1 MLVPNEYDK
10 MAKSIGAKGTN
21 AYTSTERTVY
31 INDMP
36 SDELEKWMMIESE
49 RFQEAV
55 LRLFHTELETV
66 YEEFNR
72 GQDNDGRQANQK
84 LNELLYPTHPYGT
97 QTTIGTGEH
106 LKNPSMVKIQEFFKK
121 WYVPNRASSV
131 TGFRERTAWRKFRWW
146 S

>member
-1 MLVPNEYDK
+1 MVKN
-10 MAKSIGAKGTN
+10 IGAKGTN

-66 YEEFNR
+66 
-72 GQDNDGRQANQK
+72 
-84 LNELLYPTHPYGT
+84 
-97 QTTIGTGEH
+97 
-106 LKNPSMVKIQEFFKK
+106 MKIQ
-121 WYVPNRASSV
+121 S
-131 TGFRERTAWRKFRWW
+131 
-146 S
+146 